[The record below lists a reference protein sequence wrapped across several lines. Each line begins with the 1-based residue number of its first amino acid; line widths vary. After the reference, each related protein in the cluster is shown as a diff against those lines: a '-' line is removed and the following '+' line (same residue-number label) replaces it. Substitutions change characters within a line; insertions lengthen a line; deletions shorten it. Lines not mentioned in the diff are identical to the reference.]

1 MSPKKNIKEALAD
14 SFKSLM
20 LEYPFEKITIKMI
33 TDRTGVIRPT
43 FYNHFVDKYEVL
55 EWVCYKD
62 IFEGLKLLVDNDM
75 LTEAI
80 KLLFTKIEHHQAFYL
95 KAVRIQGQ
103 NAFQDIFHKQI
114 AKIIEHAFERHHES
128 DITYKRKTV
137 HNKVFTPHAIASYY
151 AHGLTYIIETWLLK
165 GLPINAEE
173 MTKAYYI
180 LATQTMEDM
189 MEKGIWKF

>member
-1 MSPKKNIKEALAD
+1 
-14 SFKSLM
+14 
-20 LEYPFEKITIKMI
+20 MI
-33 TDRTGVIRPT
+33 TDRAGVIRPT

-75 LTEAI
+75 LSEAI
-80 KLLFTKIEHHQAFYL
+80 KLLFAKIEHHEAFYL
-95 KAVRIQGQ
+95 KAVRVQGQ

-114 AKIIEHAFERHHES
+114 AEIIEQAFERHHER
-128 DITYKRKTV
+128 DIIHTKKIV

-151 AHGLTYIIETWLLK
+151 AQGLTYIIETWLLK
-165 GLPINAEE
+165 GLPINTEE

-189 MEKGIWKF
+189 IEKGIWQF